1 MPSSHSYYAKHH
13 AIVFLI
19 IIVAWSGKNHDI
31 ITEAFAPTP
40 ISRSVEHIRHHR
52 NVAYLIS
59 TSSIALEAAAS
70 TTEATSVEGGPAV
83 EERPHTDES
92 SEKTLQSNIDSDS
105 DNDNAQVGD
114 DTISTILSIST
125 DEAKEQLLQLIPRMT
140 GTDEEYR
147 EVESYINLLEE
158 KYSPVQTIDFLNLA
172 MMGEWQLLFSTNL
185 LGSGFSRR
193 LRLREMVQKIE
204 TNGFNGTLINMATW
218 DFAEG
223 DDDDNDDFTFNING
237 NFNIKCSYTITQ
249 GSRMVVDVN
258 DLEVRPA
265 SGSSIPKDVPNLVG
279 TLHRVIP
286 NELFDPNGHAMD
298 TTYIDTDI
306 RIIRFTGPNHEG
318 VRNIFM
324 RKGALEISSPM

>member
-1 MPSSHSYYAKHH
+1 MMPSPHSYYAKHH

-19 IIVAWSGKNHDI
+19 ILVAWIGRNHDI

-40 ISRSVEHIRHHR
+40 ISRSVEHIRHR

-83 EERPHTDES
+83 EERP
-92 SEKTLQSNIDSDS
+92 
-105 DNDNAQVGD
+105 NAQVGD
-114 DTISTILSIST
+114 DTISNISIST

-158 KYSPVQTIDFLNLA
+158 KYAPVQTIDFLNLA

-265 SGSSIPKDVPNLVG
+265 SGSSIPKDVPSLVG

-298 TTYIDTDI
+298 TTYLDADI
-306 RIIRFTGPNHEG
+306 RIIRLTGPNHEG